1 MTFYYFVNVTRNL
14 NDFAGKTDIKN
25 VGIMSLF
32 ESVIHANNWDSK
44 DAIMAFPEETDEQ
57 FDHPIMR
64 YHNGDFEFKFKCDEC
79 DSIDEDSYGCGVTPP
94 HDVESVDERSD
105 EGSDEESDGIIAPN
119 NSEID
124 EKELEQREKE
134 EQEEYNFCEGRR
146 LDNCTYCGNVLR
158 NHAYGNI
165 CGKHIPSYAL
175 WDNDDTVED
184 SDSNYSAFYEELSE
198 RKLAIEL
205 DLYDCGQDYDIEDDR
220 YDSRS
225 DIDQGYGYEDE
236 GEAECCY

>member
-1 MTFYYFVNVTRNL
+1 
-14 NDFAGKTDIKN
+14 
-25 VGIMSLF
+25 MSLF

-44 DAIMAFPEETDEQ
+44 DAIMAFPDHDEN
-57 FDHPIMR
+57 DHPVMR
-64 YHNGDFEFKFKCDEC
+64 YENGDFEFKFKCDEC
-79 DSIDEDSYGCGVTPP
+79 DSIDEDSCGCG
-94 HDVESVDERSD
+94 DNESV
-105 EGSDEESDGIIAPN
+105 DGIIAPN

-124 EKELEQREKE
+124 EKEQREKE
-134 EQEEYNFCEGRR
+134 EQEEYNFCERQQR
-146 LDNCTYCGNVLR
+146 EQEEYVTNEPVLDNCTYCGVKLR

-175 WDNDDTVED
+175 WDNDDCD
-184 SDSNYSAFYEELSE
+184 SEWGRDSNYSAFYEELCE

-205 DLYDCGQDYDIEDDR
+205 DEYDCGQDDYDIEDDR

>member
-1 MTFYYFVNVTRNL
+1 MTFYYFVNVTKNL
-14 NDFAGKTDIKN
+14 NDFAGKTNIKN

-44 DAIMAFPEETDEQ
+44 DAIMAFPVQSDEEY
-57 FDHPIMR
+57 DHPIMR

-79 DSIDEDSYGCGVTPP
+79 DSIDEDSCGCGENE
-94 HDVESVDERSD
+94 ESV
-105 EGSDEESDGIIAPN
+105 DGIIAPN
-119 NSEID
+119 NSVD
-124 EKELEQREKE
+124 LELEEREKE
-134 EQEEYNFCEGRR
+134 EQEEYDICEGR
-146 LDNCTYCGNVLR
+146 LDNCTYCGDKLR
-158 NHAYGNI
+158 NHVYGNI

-175 WDNDDTVED
+175 WDDGNDYE

-220 YDSRS
+220 YSRS

-236 GEAECCY
+236 GCDECCY

>member
-1 MTFYYFVNVTRNL
+1 MKRNKITLNFKMTFYYFVNVTKNIS
-14 NDFAGKTDIKN
+14 DFAGKTNIKN

-44 DAIMAFPEETDEQ
+44 DVIMAFPDQSDEQ
-57 FDHPIMR
+57 YDHPI
-64 YHNGDFEFKFKCDEC
+64 NGDFEFKFKCDEC
-79 DSIDEDSYGCGVTPP
+79 DSIDEDSCGCNDN
-94 HDVESVDERSD
+94 DVE
-105 EGSDEESDGIIAPN
+105 DGIIAPN

-124 EKELEQREKE
+124 EKEQREKE
-134 EQEEYNFCEGRR
+134 EQEEYFTNDQR
-146 LDNCTYCGNVLR
+146 LANCTYCGDILR

-205 DLYDCGQDYDIEDDR
+205 DLYDCGQDDYDDR
-220 YDSRS
+220 Y
-225 DIDQGYGYEDE
+225 I
-236 GEAECCY
+236 

>member
-1 MTFYYFVNVTRNL
+1 MTFYYFVNVTKNI
-14 NDFAGKTDIKN
+14 DDIAGTTNIKN
-25 VGIMSLF
+25 VGILSLF

-44 DAIMAFPEETDEQ
+44 DAIMAFPEQTHD
-57 FDHPIMR
+57 DHPVMR
-64 YHNGDFEFKFKCDEC
+64 YENGDFEFKFKCDEC
-79 DSIDEDSYGCGVTPP
+79 DSIDEDSCGCN
-94 HDVESVDERSD
+94 DDESV
-105 EGSDEESDGIIAPN
+105 DGIIAPN

-146 LDNCTYCGNVLR
+146 LDNCTYCGDKLR

-175 WDNDDTVED
+175 WDDGNDYD

-205 DLYDCGQDYDIEDDR
+205 DDCGQDYDIEDDR